1 MRGPTSGFLATV
13 SFRSI
18 LLTTRLNKVREVV
31 IFMRP
36 QLYLP
41 YYLANL
47 SKRLGGTK

>member
-31 IFMRP
+31 I
-36 QLYLP
+36 LYETSIIFAVLF
-41 YYLANL
+41 
-47 SKRLGGTK
+47 G